1 MKTQKVKI
9 LKAILNIDLFIAIA
23 AATVLILITFA
34 GVLFRYFLNSPR
46 VWVEEVQLA
55 CFVWILFFGASAAIR
70 NGGHVSVDVF
80 VDMMGPKQRK
90 AITWF
95 VYIAVTVVLLF
106 LLFNGYKLFLQMLA
120 MNRRTDTLKIPSAA
134 IYSAMPIS
142 CLLMLINFAGMR
154 FAPQIFSDEEEDT

>member
-34 GVLFRYFLNSPR
+34 GVLFRYFLN
-46 VWVEEVQLA
+46 
-55 CFVWILFFGASAAIR
+55 LFFGASAAIR

-106 LLFNGYKLFLQMLA
+106 LLFNGYKLF
-120 MNRRTDTLKIPSAA
+120 
-134 IYSAMPIS
+134 
-142 CLLMLINFAGMR
+142 
-154 FAPQIFSDEEEDT
+154 